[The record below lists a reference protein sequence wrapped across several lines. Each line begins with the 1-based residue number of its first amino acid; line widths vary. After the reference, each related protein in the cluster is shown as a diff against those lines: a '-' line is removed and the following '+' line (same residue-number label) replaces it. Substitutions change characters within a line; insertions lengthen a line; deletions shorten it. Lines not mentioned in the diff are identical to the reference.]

1 VPSGVRWALLLA
13 AVTLAIAVAVSWDA
27 DGAEETALLDD
38 RIAMPADPEPGSGAG
53 PGSPAPQVAF
63 TTFEGDATSLAE
75 YRGAPLVVNFW
86 SSTCIPCVTEMPEF
100 DAVHTELDG
109 TVAFLGINTAEGS
122 DPALRFLERVP
133 VGYDLA
139 RDPDGSVLRAFGRSN
154 LPTTVLIDAEG
165 TVRDIH
171 TGMLSGDDLR
181 SRIAEVTG

>member
-1 VPSGVRWALLLA
+1 
-13 AVTLAIAVAVSWDA
+13 
-27 DGAEETALLDD
+27 
-38 RIAMPADPEPGSGAG
+38 
-53 PGSPAPQVAF
+53 
-63 TTFEGDATSLAE
+63 
-75 YRGAPLVVNFW
+75 VVNFW